1 VGNALTAGVMIGL
14 GGLVALV
21 LVDEAVAA
29 ALVDRVLFG
38 LSNVQS
44 WTAPK
49 TELLAIT
56 KDQ

>member
-1 VGNALTAGVMIGL
+1 MVGNALTAGVMIGL

-21 LVDEAVAA
+21 LVDEAVAV

-49 TELLAIT
+49 TE
-56 KDQ
+56 